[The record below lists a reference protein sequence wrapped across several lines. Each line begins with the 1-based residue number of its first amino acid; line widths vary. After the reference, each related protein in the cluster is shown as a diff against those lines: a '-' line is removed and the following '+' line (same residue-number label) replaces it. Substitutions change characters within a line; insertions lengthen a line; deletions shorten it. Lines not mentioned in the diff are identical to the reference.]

1 VVGFPTLDFG
11 AVLTAGGLAK
21 LGQIIVG
28 DLTMAGD
35 NVVIMGSLA
44 SGLPAKDRR
53 KVLMLGVGMALFFLI
68 AFAVVATQLLK
79 VTGLVFAGGLL
90 LLWVAYN
97 MWAELHPKAPV
108 VSDDPDTPEVEGP
121 PRTKTFLQAAIQIT
135 VADLSMSL
143 DNVLLV
149 ASIAREEPALLFI
162 GLSFSV
168 LFMGL
173 AANYVARLI
182 HRYQWINYI
191 GLAVILWVA
200 CNMIYE
206 GWVGGEHVLGLRSV
220 LGLD

>member
-1 VVGFPTLDFG
+1 MVGFPSLNFG

-44 SGLPAKDRR
+44 SGLPERDRR
-53 KVLMLGVGMALFFLI
+53 RVLLLGVGMALVFLI
-68 AFAVVATQLLK
+68 TFAVLATQLLK
-79 VTGLVFAGGLL
+79 ITGLVFAGGLL

-97 MWAELHPKAPV
+97 MWTELHPRPSV
-108 VSDDPDTPEVEGP
+108 VADDESTLAVEGP

-135 VADLSMSL
+135 IADLSMSL

-149 ASIAREEPALLFI
+149 ASIARDEPALLFI

-173 AANYVARLI
+173 AANYVAKLI
-182 HRYQWINYI
+182 QRYHWINYI

-206 GWVGGEHVLGLRSV
+206 GFMGGEDVMGLREALGL
-220 LGLD
+220 G